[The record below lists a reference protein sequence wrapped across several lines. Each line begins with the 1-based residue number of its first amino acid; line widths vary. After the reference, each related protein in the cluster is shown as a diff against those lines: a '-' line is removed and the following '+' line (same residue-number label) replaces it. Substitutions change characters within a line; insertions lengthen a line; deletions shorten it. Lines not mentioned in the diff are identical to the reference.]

1 MQHWAVVYVD
11 GMLGVNAAGILITA
25 TLLSGIELII
35 FLLCMAICSR
45 LLKSDRHEI
54 LI

>member
-1 MQHWAVVYVD
+1 MQHWAVVYVG

-25 TLLSGIELII
+25 TFLSGNEIII
-35 FLLCMAICSR
+35 FVLCMAILSR
-45 LLKSDRHEI
+45 LFKSDRHTI